1 MVRSTK
7 QSATSVATPA
17 FIPLENVVLDAP
29 VKKPSTKKAKVVA
42 TGETPSTPVVTT
54 LDVASLDVASLD
66 VASLAVASSEIVDVV
81 DLSVAAK
88 MTDISA
94 TIQLVVSHLA
104 SLKAKYKA
112 LEKTVTRELKAAQK
126 SSSRKSKRSGNR
138 QPSGFVKPTKISEEL
153 ATFLQKPLGTEM
165 ARTSVS
171 KEINQY
177 IRTNSLQDKANGRKI
192 NPDAK
197 LTELLKL
204 QPTDELTYFNLQRYM
219 KGHFIKAEPVVALVA
234 PVSSA

>member
-1 MVRSTK
+1 MLFRS
-7 QSATSVATPA
+7 
-17 FIPLENVVLDAP
+17 VLDAP

-42 TGETPSTPVVTT
+42 TGETSSTPVVTT
-54 LDVASLDVASLD
+54 PDVASLDVASLD

>member
-42 TGETPSTPVVTT
+42 TGETSSTPVVTT
-54 LDVASLDVASLD
+54 PDVASLDVASLD
-66 VASLAVASSEIVDVV
+66 VASLAVASSETVDVV

>member
-54 LDVASLDVASLD
+54 PDVASLD
-66 VASLAVASSEIVDVV
+66 VASLAVASSETVDVV

>member
-66 VASLAVASSEIVDVV
+66 VASLAVASSETVDVV

>member
-66 VASLAVASSEIVDVV
+66 VASLAVASSETVDVV

-94 TIQLVVSHLA
+94 TIQQVVSHLA